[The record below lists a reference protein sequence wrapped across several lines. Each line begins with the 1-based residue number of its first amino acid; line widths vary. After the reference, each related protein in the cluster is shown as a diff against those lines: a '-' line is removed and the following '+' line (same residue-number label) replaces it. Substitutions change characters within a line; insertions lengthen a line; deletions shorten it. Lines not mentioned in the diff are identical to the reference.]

1 MSVHMHRV
9 MRVSDKSLAVDAW
22 ESLFRAQVSVL
33 RQLHVEFPTEELS
46 FNEYDVLFNLS
57 KQPERQ
63 LRIRDLN
70 RHLLL
75 TQPSVSRLVDRLV
88 SKELVYKASDPGD
101 GRGTLV
107 CLTDSGYELFRRV
120 AVTHAA
126 SISAR
131 VGGALTPDE
140 LKQLTALTEKL
151 RNG

>member
-1 MSVHMHRV
+1 
-9 MRVSDKSLAVDAW
+9 VSDKSLAVDAW
-22 ESLFRAQVSVL
+22 EALFRAQVAVL
-33 RQLHVEFPTEELS
+33 RQLHLEFPTSELS

-70 RHLLL
+70 KHLLL

-88 SKELVYKASDPGD
+88 SKGLVLKAKDSGD
-101 GRGTLV
+101 ARGTLV

-126 SISAR
+126 SITNR
-131 VGGALTPDE
+131 VGSVLNPDE
-140 LKQLTALTEKL
+140 LRQLTRLTEKL
-151 RNG
+151 RKG